1 MKRYA
6 IPKTPEFK
14 ARQMALDFGAL
25 VQRAIHDS
33 RAQLRANLERIKA
46 NWRKW
51 FPNPQT
57 TAEQLCFTSEDFT
70 SWQKT

>member
-1 MKRYA
+1 
-6 IPKTPEFK
+6 
-14 ARQMALDFGAL
+14 MALDFGAM

-33 RAQLRANLERIKA
+33 RALLRANLERIKA

-51 FPNPQT
+51 FPNAQT
-57 TAEQLCFTSEDFT
+57 TADQLCFTSEDFT